1 MNVTILGLGL
11 FSGGVAAARF
21 FSERG
26 DRVTV
31 TDLRDADSLRSS
43 LDELQDVPVRFVLER
58 HREED
63 ILGAD
68 LVVVTPA
75 IKEDNAYLQLARDHN
90 IRITTEINL
99 VFEHCPAPIIGITGS
114 NGKTTTTSLLGVIL
128 QAHDPRAVVGGN
140 IGKSILNELDA
151 IPEDAIVAL
160 ELSSFQL
167 KRLSWIGR
175 SPHISIVTNLTPNHL
190 DWHGSFEDYAA
201 SKEQILLSQSRDDI
215 AILNADDPL
224 LRYRAQTCNGKV
236 LLFSLEKT
244 VSEGAFLQGSEI
256 IFRQKGHERVI
267 CGMNDLRI
275 PGPHNL
281 ANALAAITAACVYGV
296 PSAVIQRAVM
306 AFQGVPHRVE
316 YVTERDGIRYY
327 NDSACTTPEST
338 ITALQAFDAP
348 IILIAGGYD
357 KGVDFGRMADEIVR
371 NARTAV
377 LIGKTAQAI
386 EQAILTRRTGF
397 IPDIVR
403 CATMAAAVA
412 QSQAIADFGDVVI
425 LSPGCASYDMFKNYE
440 DRGNRFK
447 ELVR

>member
-21 FSERG
+21 FSGRG

-31 TDLRDADSLRSS
+31 TDLRDAETLRSS

-68 LVVVTPA
+68 LVVVSPA
-75 IKEDNAYLQLARDHN
+75 VKEDNVFLQLARDHG

-99 VFEHCPAPIIGITGS
+99 VFERCPAPIIGITGS
-114 NGKTTTTSLLGVIL
+114 NGKTTTTSLLGAIL
-128 QAHDPRAVVGGN
+128 KEHDPRTVVGGN

-151 IPEDAIVAL
+151 IPEDTIVTL

-167 KRLSWIGR
+167 KRLSWIDR
-175 SPHISIVTNLTPNHL
+175 SPHISIWTNLTPNHL
-190 DWHGSFEDYAA
+190 DWHGSFEDYVA
-201 SKEQILLSQSRDDI
+201 SKQQVLLSHSWDDI

-224 LRYRAQTCNGKV
+224 LRDRAQTCKGKV
-236 LLFSLEKT
+236 LLFSLAET

-256 IFRQKGHERVI
+256 IFRQKGHERAI
-267 CGMNDLRI
+267 CGINDLRI

-281 ANALAAITAACVYGV
+281 ANALAAITAACVCEV

-306 AFQGVPHRVE
+306 EFRGVPHRVE

-338 ITALQAFDAP
+338 ITALRAFDAP

-357 KGVDFGRMADEIVR
+357 KGVDFGHMADEIVR
-371 NARTAV
+371 NARAVV
-377 LIGKTAQAI
+377 LIGKTAEAI
-386 EQAILTRRTGF
+386 EQAILRRRTGF

-403 CATMAAAVA
+403 CATMGAAIT
-412 QSQAIADFGDVVI
+412 QSQALATKGDVVV
-425 LSPGCASYDMFKNYE
+425 LSPGCASYDMFENYE